1 VKNHCF
7 AGMPIKDIRFH
18 SSGEGS
24 YLMSADTKIC
34 KVFDVGA
41 GGKGDSKSDMFVSIE
56 PPADINDLCV
66 CPGEAVDLFGSSL
79 DAFLWCFGLFLN
91 PERLIWIK
99 FGRISVLLRPFP
111 L

>member
-1 VKNHCF
+1 VKIHVF
-7 AGMPIKDIRFH
+7 SGMPIKDIRFH

-66 CPGEAVDLFGSSL
+66 CPGETTDPIASNIGRIFVTLLPLL
-79 DAFLWCFGLFLN
+79 DASL
-91 PERLIWIK
+91 
-99 FGRISVLLRPFP
+99 
-111 L
+111 